1 MVLEG
6 KSSRIVRGDPRWN
19 FGGCIIIGKWGM
31 KARGVRM
38 KQDQGL
44 GEEFNPFRGTVHLD
58 VT

>member
-1 MVLEG
+1 
-6 KSSRIVRGDPRWN
+6 
-19 FGGCIIIGKWGM
+19 M